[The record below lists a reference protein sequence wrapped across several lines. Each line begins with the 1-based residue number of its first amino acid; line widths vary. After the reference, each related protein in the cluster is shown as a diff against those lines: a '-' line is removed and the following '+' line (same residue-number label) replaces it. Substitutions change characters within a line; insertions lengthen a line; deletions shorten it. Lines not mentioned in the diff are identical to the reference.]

1 MIDILINAL
10 PLWFWGLS
18 MVLVFITFGLL
29 RKAVVLFPKWGWRDR
44 TEKHSTH
51 VVPRPRAGGVV
62 IAGLF
67 FTALLFI
74 LPWDQHLWGFLLG
87 GILIVGINFI
97 DDKYRLPWWVRLLV
111 EILACLV
118 VVAFGIQ
125 IATLTNPFTNEAWF
139 LFLNNP
145 WISKV
150 ITVFWILLFVNMM
163 NWVDGM
169 DGLATG
175 ISLISSLTLGCLSL
189 LSFVN
194 QPTIAQA
201 AFLLAILLCVFLY
214 FNFYPAKILLG
225 DSGATFLG
233 FSLAILAIFSSAKV
247 ASFFLVLGI
256 PLLDAFW
263 VVGRRI
269 FIDKKSPTQGDK
281 KHLHHRLLNLGLTV
295 PQVCLLLYSLAALFG
310 MVSLILQGARAKLA
324 AIIVMCLFAIVFF
337 STIYVLERRRENTLK

>member
-1 MIDILINAL
+1 MIEILINAL
-10 PLWFWGLS
+10 PLWFCGLTII
-18 MVLVFITFGLL
+18 LAFLAFALL
-29 RKAVVLFPKWGWRDR
+29 RKAVVVFPKWGWKDR
-44 TEKHSTH
+44 TENHSTH
-51 VVPRPRAGGVV
+51 TVSRPRAGGIV

-67 FTALLFI
+67 FVSLLLI

-87 GILIVGINFI
+87 GILIVGVNFI
-97 DDKYRLPWWVRLLV
+97 DDKYRLPWWVRLIV
-111 EILACLV
+111 EIIACLI

-125 IATLTNPFTNEAWF
+125 ISVLTNPFTNEAWF

-145 WISKV
+145 WMTKA
-150 ITVFWILLFVNMM
+150 ITIFWILLFVNMM

-169 DGLATG
+169 DGLASG
-175 ISLISSLTLGCLSL
+175 ISLISSLTLGLLSL
-189 LSFVN
+189 LPFVN

-201 AFLLAILLCVFLY
+201 AFLLAVLLCVFLY

-233 FSLAILAIFSSAKV
+233 FTLAILAIFSSAKV

-256 PLLDAFW
+256 PILDAFW
-263 VVGRRI
+263 VAGRRV

-295 PQVCLLLYSLAALFG
+295 PQICLLLYSIAALFG

-324 AIIVMCLFAIVFF
+324 AIIVMCLFAIIFF
-337 STIYVLERRRENTLK
+337 TTIYLLERRKANKLK